1 VPGVMAVFPFSNS
14 ANGRSSFG
22 NASTGFSANS
32 AVCGSTPD
40 MLLGMLTSADGVSS
54 AKSMNFASVLAGLA
68 AKLDRGDAGRKDDVL
83 ADDVVMLSYE
93 QALRGRGRYRVAG
106 EEAVSK
112 TVKAGV
118 ESEGVGIRSAGNSKG
133 RISKAGV
140 AVPEEESEKLKA
152 VAREK
157 RVAERK
163 AASIT
168 IRLSGEECAQV
179 HARAAEAGM
188 TMSAYLRSCV
198 FEAESLRAQVKKAL
212 AELRSEGRGTA
223 VATKPSEGWRAR
235 LFARWASSRGGA
247 R

>member
-1 VPGVMAVFPFSNS
+1 
-14 ANGRSSFG
+14 
-22 NASTGFSANS
+22 
-32 AVCGSTPD
+32 

-68 AKLDRGDAGRKDDVL
+68 AKLDRGDAGRKDDAL
-83 ADDVVMLSYE
+83 DDDVVMLSYE

-106 EEAVSK
+106 EKAVSK
-112 TVKAGV
+112 TVKAGE
-118 ESEGVGIRSAGNSKG
+118 ESEEVGTRSTGNLKG
-133 RISKAGV
+133 RISGDGV
-140 AVPEEESEKLKA
+140 AVPEEGPEKLKA

-157 RVAERK
+157 CVAVRK

-168 IRLSGEECAQV
+168 IRLSREECAQV

-212 AELRSEGRGTA
+212 AELRSEGSGTR
-223 VATKPSEGWRAR
+223 VAAKPTDGWRAR
-235 LFARWASSRGGA
+235 LFARWAGSRGVKL
-247 R
+247 